1 MPSVRWPEA
10 LRVHD
15 SAALAFAAAAAAV
28 EPEAWDRPVAEGKWS
43 PAQIT
48 DHLIQ
53 TYDVVLREVAGGGG
67 MKVRTSFLIRLFLRL
82 TYKPRIL
89 RGGWFPA
96 GAPAPREIRPGKTS
110 PSQQDGVALFR
121 QRAKEL
127 DAAVQGRPEARV
139 THAFF
144 GALAPA
150 EGVLFCARHI
160 EHHARQL
167 PRRQAG

>member
-10 LRVHD
+10 LRIHG
-15 SAALAFAAAAAAV
+15 SAASAFAAAAEAV

-53 TYDVVLREVAGGGG
+53 TYDVILREVGGGGG
-67 MKVRTSFLIRLFLRL
+67 MKVRTSFLIRLFLSL

-96 GAPAPREIRPGKTS
+96 RAPAPREIRPSKT
-110 PSQQDGVALFR
+110 PRGQQEGVALFR
-121 QRAKEL
+121 QRAEEYET
-127 DAAVQGRPEARV
+127 AVQSKPEARL
-139 THAFF
+139 THAYF

-167 PRRQAG
+167 P

>member
-1 MPSVRWPEA
+1 MSSSSWSEA
-10 LRVHD
+10 LRIHG
-15 SAALAFAAAAAAV
+15 SASSAFAAAAGAV
-28 EPEAWDRPVAEGKWS
+28 APEAWDRPLADGKWS

-67 MKVRTSFLIRLFLRL
+67 MRVRTSLLLRLFLRL

-96 GAPAPREIRPGKTS
+96 RAPAPPEIRPSKT
-110 PSQQDGVALFR
+110 PLGQQEGVALFR
-121 QRAKEL
+121 QRAQEFE
-127 DAAVQGRPEARV
+127 AAVQARPKARV
-139 THAFF
+139 THAYF
-144 GALAPA
+144 GVLAPA

-160 EHHARQL
+160 EHHCAQL
-167 PRRQAG
+167 S

>member
-10 LRVHD
+10 LRIHG
-15 SAALAFAAAAAAV
+15 SAASAFAAAAEAV
-28 EPEAWDRPVAEGKWS
+28 EPEAWDRPIAEGKWS

-53 TYDVVLREVAGGGG
+53 TYDVVLCEIRGGRG
-67 MKVRTSFLIRLFLRL
+67 MKVRTRLWMRLFLRL
-82 TYKPRIL
+82 TFMPRIL

-96 GAPAPREIRPGKTS
+96 HAPAPPEIRPEKTS
-110 PSQQDGVALFR
+110 RGQQDGVALFR
-121 QRAKEL
+121 QRAQEF
-127 DAAVQGRPEARV
+127 DAAVQGRPEARA
-139 THAFF
+139 THAYF
-144 GALAPA
+144 GVLAPA